1 MPTITNKR
9 LTITLTNERVDNAEL
24 LRSLLE
30 KRLSERLSLAEV
42 VTRLMNSALDA
53 ELKLIKS

>member
-1 MPTITNKR
+1 MPTTSNKR

-30 KRLSERLSLAEV
+30 KRLSERLSIAEV
-42 VTRLMNSALDA
+42 ATRLINSALDN
-53 ELKLIKS
+53 ELKLTKS